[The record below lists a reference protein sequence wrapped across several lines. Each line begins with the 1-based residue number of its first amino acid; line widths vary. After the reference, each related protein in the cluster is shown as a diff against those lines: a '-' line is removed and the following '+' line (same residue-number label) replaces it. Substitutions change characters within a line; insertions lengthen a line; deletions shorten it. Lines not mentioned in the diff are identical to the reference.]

1 MTEKVK
7 QYLKEFWAAARLGW
21 VFLVLGFG
29 LYFIHSSGNDLLK
42 NQLGVLSW
50 KLVVVST
57 GIALAHVTRRQIFNY
72 VDLSEAAK
80 GPDRNNVVLAMAIF
94 YASVILALASGL

>member
-7 QYLKEFWAAARLGW
+7 QYLREAWAAARLGW

-29 LYFIHSSGNDLLK
+29 LYFIHSSGSDLLK
-42 NQLGVLSW
+42 NQFSVLAW

-57 GIALAHVTRRQIFNY
+57 GIAFAHVTRKQLFPSL
-72 VDLSEAAK
+72 DMSEAAK
-80 GPDRNNVVLAMAIF
+80 GADRNNVVLGLALY
-94 YASVILALASGL
+94 YAAVIL